1 MNLTRS
7 PYFPLRCCILWLN
20 KQCAMKCKGF
30 LTAFRRILLIALKYL
45 TGKNVDSFMQQELLG
60 SAQNT
65 IYKDEEAQ

>member
-1 MNLTRS
+1 
-7 PYFPLRCCILWLN
+7 
-20 KQCAMKCKGF
+20 MKCKGF